1 MLYLKRIRALDS
13 ISKKVVVFEKKT
25 LSKIPGMGSYLVL
38 GRIYVIFKD
47 TYIIRTQ
54 LKDVWVF

>member
-13 ISKKVVVFEKKT
+13 ISKKVVVFEKT

-47 TYIIRTQ
+47 TYIIRT
-54 LKDVWVF
+54 

>member
-47 TYIIRTQ
+47 TYIIRT
-54 LKDVWVF
+54 